1 MKNHIAPA
9 DCPPETGGRA
19 KRRGWMR
26 TDRNG
31 DKANADQVSTPSP
44 CGVVRTSYWRVRPSK
59 GTEADLLLLLKTFF
73 SPCRGRVAARWDVAK
88 DSLHY
93 NSQQPLSPPETGGVP
108 VRGRGYDVSG
118 KLKIENCHTPSV
130 ASLLCPASHWGVL
143 PSEGTEAHSVLLLKT
158 LFAPYL
164 RGTKCHNDIA
174 NPSP

>member
-118 KLKIENCHTPSV
+118 KRKTENCHTPLRRFAPLSSV
-130 ASLLCPASHWGVL
+130 ALGS
-143 PSEGTEAHSVLLLKT
+143 
-158 LFAPYL
+158 APL
-164 RGTKCHNDIA
+164 RGYRSTFSASSKD
-174 NPSP
+174 PLRPLS